1 MSGPVIG
8 GLGRFVRHVSMTP
21 WKARKAF
28 PDKVMDT
35 IQHEVAEQEKRHHGE
50 VRFVVERELTTAQL
64 WAGLTSRQRAIEV
77 FSALQVW
84 NTEDNTGI
92 LIYVLLADHKV
103 EVVADRGIQ
112 KLVAAEE
119 WIAIVKAMEDQ
130 FRAGHF
136 EAGAVAG
143 VRAAS
148 DLLARH
154 FPGSADDVN
163 QLPDRPLMI

>member
-1 MSGPVIG
+1 MSE
-8 GLGRFVRHVSMTP
+8 LKRFARHVSMTP
-21 WKARKAF
+21 WKARSAF
-28 PDKVMDT
+28 PDKVMDA
-35 IQHEVAEQEKRHHGE
+35 IQHEITEQEKRHHGE

-77 FSALQVW
+77 FSMLQVW
-84 NTEDNTGI
+84 NTEENTGI
-92 LIYVLLADHKV
+92 LVYVLLADHKV

-112 KLVAAEE
+112 KRVAAEE
-119 WIAIVKAMEDQ
+119 WGAIVKTMEAQ
-130 FRAGHF
+130 FRAGQF
-136 EAGAVAG
+136 EAGALAG

-163 QLPDRPLMI
+163 QLPDRPLLI

>member
-1 MSGPVIG
+1 M
-8 GLGRFVRHVSMTP
+8 
-21 WKARKAF
+21 
-28 PDKVMDT
+28 
-35 IQHEVAEQEKRHHGE
+35 
-50 VRFVVERELTTAQL
+50 
-64 WAGLTSRQRAIEV
+64 
-77 FSALQVW
+77 LQVW

-112 KLVAAEE
+112 KRVAAAD
-119 WIAIVKAMEDQ
+119 WIAIVKAMEEQ

-136 EAGAVAG
+136 EAGALAG

-148 DLLARH
+148 DLLAAH
-154 FPGSADDVN
+154 FPGSADDAN

>member
-1 MSGPVIG
+1 MGDFQ
-8 GLGRFVRHVSMTP
+8 RFVRHVSMTP
-21 WKARKAF
+21 WKARNAF
-28 PDKVMDT
+28 PDKVLDA
-35 IQHEVAEQEKRHHGE
+35 IQHEVAEQEKRHRGE

-77 FSALQVW
+77 FSLLQVW

-112 KLVAAEE
+112 KRVAAEE
-119 WIAIVKAMEDQ
+119 WTGIVQRMEEQ
-130 FRAGHF
+130 FRAGQF

-148 DLLARH
+148 ELLARH
-154 FPGSADDVN
+154 FPGHPDDAN